1 MTGIDAS
8 DALLTDLYE
17 LTMAAGYFEHRL
29 SYRATFELFVRS
41 LPPQRNFLLAGGL
54 ESVLSYLENLH
65 FTEDQIEFLRSQAAF
80 QSISSSFFDYLKDF
94 RFTGDVSAVP
104 EGTPIFGEEPFVQ
117 VTAPIAEA
125 QLVETYLLS
134 VINYETLVATKA
146 ARVVRAAAGKPVLE
160 FGARRAPGPEAA
172 LRAARAAYIAGCAA
186 TSYTQAGRLFG
197 IPVAGTAA
205 HSWTQAFDS
214 ERESF
219 EALLDS
225 FPHTAILLVD
235 TYDTLAGAELAAGL
249 GRKIVGVRL
258 DSGDLKALSRQVRT
272 ILDLHGLSETRI
284 IASGDL
290 NEYKVTDIL
299 ASGAPIDIFG
309 VGTEMV
315 TSRDLPA
322 LNVIYKL
329 VETDQS
335 GQVHYKT
342 KHSSHKAYAPGRK
355 QVFRFSTGGRF
366 DHDIIALAKESS
378 TAGEPLL
385 QPVMKQ
391 GQRISAPAGIETIRA
406 RARENLDRLPDE
418 YQELHGTCS
427 YPVEK
432 SKALQQLL
440 EGLWDHSLQAAGAAS
455 NADALKEP
463 RTE

>member
-1 MTGIDAS
+1 MIATGAS

-41 LPPQRNFLLAGGL
+41 LPPERNFLLAGGL

-65 FTEDQIEFLRSQAAF
+65 FTKDQIEFLRHQPAF
-80 QSISSSFFDYLKDF
+80 RNISDSFFDYLRAF
-94 RFTGDVSAVP
+94 RFAGDVSAVP
-104 EGTPIFGEEPFVQ
+104 EGTAVFAEEPLIQ
-117 VTAPIAEA
+117 VTAPIAAA

-146 ARVVRAAAGKPVLE
+146 ARVVRAAAGKAVLE

-186 TSYTQAGRLFG
+186 TSYTQAGLLFG

-205 HSWTQAFDS
+205 HSWTQAFNS
-214 ERESF
+214 ERQSF

-225 FPHTAILLVD
+225 FPETAILLID

-249 GRKIVGVRL
+249 GRKIAGVRL
-258 DSGDLKALSRQVRT
+258 DSGDLTKLSRDVRS
-272 ILDLHGLSETRI
+272 ILDRHGLSETRI

-290 NEYKVTDIL
+290 NEYKIADIV
-299 ASGAPIDIFG
+299 ATGAPIDVFG

-329 VETDQS
+329 VETEES
-335 GQVHYKT
+335 GRVHYKT
-342 KHSSHKAYAPGRK
+342 KYSSHKAYSPGRK
-355 QVFRFSTGGRF
+355 QVFRFSMGGRF
-366 DHDIIALAKESS
+366 HRDIIALADEDF
-378 TAGEPLL
+378 AGTQPLL
-385 QPVMKQ
+385 QHVMKH
-391 GQRISAPAGIETIRA
+391 GQRTGPPVSVGTIRA

-418 YQELHGTCS
+418 YQALDGAPP
-427 YPVEK
+427 YPIEK
-432 SKALQQLL
+432 SRALQQLL
-440 EGLWDHSLQAAGAAS
+440 ENLRNRDFQATGAAPGD
-455 NADALKEP
+455 NNP
-463 RTE
+463 